1 MYGEFVAFDVR
12 VEPFQR
18 NRDAQR
24 ESVAGIR
31 NGYCHA
37 TKTGRELFPF
47 DRKPRCA
54 DLGEL
59 FFEHRPLRYSLGGK
73 LLQSP
78 LVEIGR
84 AARRFSERKK
94 QLPRSAGVRIAR
106 ISLRNVYRTD
116 GLCPARR
123 GQYNYLVIDP
133 PNNIGGFSDRLDERT
148 SEWGEP
154 FRRS

>member
-1 MYGEFVAFDVR
+1 MPNAKVSPVSAMGTAMQ
-12 VEPFQR
+12 QR
-18 NRDAQR
+18 PAANSSLSIESLDAR
-24 ESVAGIR
+24 IWASSFSS
-31 NGYCHA
+31 
-37 TKTGRELFPF
+37 T
-47 DRKPRCA
+47 
-54 DLGEL
+54 DL
-59 FFEHRPLRYSLGGK
+59 LRYSLRGK
-73 LLQSP
+73 LLQF
-78 LVEIGR
+78 LLAEIGR

-133 PNNIGGFSDRLDERT
+133 PNNIGGFSDLLDERANK
-148 SEWGEP
+148 WGEP